1 MRTYT
6 LVFSVIAH
14 AIAIAWVI
22 IAPAL
27 ATDVLPEPPR
37 TSAFIVV
44 KPALPDPPPVV
55 RRATP
60 APSPAP
66 APLVPPDGFTPE
78 PPVEPADPAGFIDPG
93 ALVGGV
99 ALSDIASAGDPLP
112 APPPPPG
119 PIEPRHVGGIIQAP
133 TKVTEV
139 APVYPPIALA
149 ARKRGLVILEAVIDE
164 EGTVRQV
171 KVLRSDPL
179 FDRAAMD
186 AVKQWRFTAT
196 RLNGQPIPVVMTV
209 TVGFNLKD

>member
-6 LVFSVIAH
+6 LIFSVIAH

-44 KPALPDPPPVV
+44 RPVLPDPPPVV
-55 RRATP
+55 RRETP
-60 APSPAP
+60 TPSHDA
-66 APLVPPDGFTPE
+66 APLVPPDGITPE
-78 PPVEPADPAGFIDPG
+78 PVVDPVDQVPFADPG
-93 ALVGGV
+93 AIINGASFG
-99 ALSDIASAGDPLP
+99 DIASASDPLP
-112 APPPPPG
+112 APPPPPR
-119 PIEPRHVGGIIQAP
+119 PIEPRHVGGIIQVP
-133 TKVTEV
+133 TKVTHV

-149 ARKRGLVILEAVIDE
+149 ARKGGLVILEAVIDE
-164 EGTVRQV
+164 DGSVREV

-196 RLNGQPIPVVMTV
+196 LLNGQPVPVVMTV